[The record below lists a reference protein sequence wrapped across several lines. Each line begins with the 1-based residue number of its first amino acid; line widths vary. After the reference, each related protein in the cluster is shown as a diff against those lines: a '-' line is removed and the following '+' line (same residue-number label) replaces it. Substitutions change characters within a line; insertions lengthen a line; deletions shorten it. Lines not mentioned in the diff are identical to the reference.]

1 MRVTIII
8 INIIVILIIAIA
20 INKQLEYIN
29 HVQFGDGMVGFP
41 RRYIDPPD
49 QSPKLL
55 WIALIFSIITLILNI
70 TSKK

>member
-1 MRVTIII
+1 MIIT
-8 INIIVILIIAIA
+8 NIIVILIIAIA

-41 RRYIDPPD
+41 RLYIDPPD